1 MREACDMTATRDTG
15 TARRSAVEAPDEA
28 LIARIRAG
36 DTWPYEIILRRY
48 NRRLFRVTRSILRDD
63 DDAQDAMQEA
73 YVRAFTNLGDYR
85 SPGNFGAWLTRIAVN
100 EAFMKKRRGKR
111 FTPLDTTVLREED
124 ETTKEN
130 PATGPGTEDLAVG
143 GEWRRLIEAAVDRL
157 PENFRTVFV
166 LRAIEQLSVEETAAC
181 LDIPAPTVK
190 TRFHRARGL
199 MQQELT
205 RYIEAAGPTAFDFAG
220 ARCDRMVAAVP
231 ARLAL
236 AHTNINNPHQ
246 GNPDY

>member
-1 MREACDMTATRDTG
+1 MTMRDMGEMNPTPEEN
-15 TARRSAVEAPDEA
+15 TARQSAAQLPDEA

-36 DTWPYEIILRRY
+36 DSSAYAIILRRY
-48 NRRLFRVTRSILRDD
+48 NRRLYRVTRSILRDD

-85 SPGNFGAWLTRIAVN
+85 TPGNFGAWLTRIAVN
-100 EAFMKKRRGKR
+100 EALMKKRRDKR
-111 FTPLDTTVLREED
+111 FAPRDAAPPHDEDDTPAEQ
-124 ETTKEN
+124 
-130 PATGPGTEDLAVG
+130 PATGVGTEDLAAN
-143 GEWRRLIEAAVDRL
+143 GELRRLIEAAVDRL
-157 PENFRTVFV
+157 PESFRTVFV

-199 MQQELT
+199 LQQALG
-205 RYIEAAGPTAFDFAG
+205 RYLETAGPTAFDFAG
-220 ARCDRMVAAVP
+220 PRCDRMVEIVL

-236 AHTNINNPHQ
+236 SRANH
-246 GNPDY
+246 